1 MNSAT
6 AGLDVV
12 LLDRYA
18 LAAMA
23 SGWTLAGV
31 RQSGRDPAE
40 LPLARAAVEIW
51 GTLAERLD
59 APTHY
64 RRHGNLRIAHSEADM
79 ASLTAMVA
87 EQSAAGLPISL
98 LHGADAVRAIAP
110 AVAPEIAGASFC
122 PSDGH
127 ADPKAT
133 VTRPLID
140 AAIRAGALHPVRRTR
155 PLDRPQRRP
164 RHRRHLR
171 TSSTSRGRPRGP
183 GRWYLRQRTAR
194 TARPARS
201 AGGLHGDRAA
211 QHAATSVARA
221 GDRRGRRRLRRP
233 PGSHRPV
240 PLHQRHRA
248 LARPDA
254 AITAAP
260 RDPAG
265 AQHRRDH
272 PDISAASSRRST
284 TPRWTRSGLA

>member
-1 MNSAT
+1 MADVVIIGAGISGAATAYELAT

-18 LAAMA
+18 PAAMA

-79 ASLTAMVA
+79 ASLPAMVA

-122 PSDGH
+122 PSD
-127 ADPKAT
+127 
-133 VTRPLID
+133 
-140 AAIRAGALHPVRRTR
+140 
-155 PLDRPQRRP
+155 
-164 RHRRHLR
+164 
-171 TSSTSRGRPRGP
+171 
-183 GRWYLRQRTAR
+183 
-194 TARPARS
+194 
-201 AGGLHGDRAA
+201 
-211 QHAATSVARA
+211 
-221 GDRRGRRRLRRP
+221 
-233 PGSHRPV
+233 
-240 PLHQRHRA
+240 
-248 LARPDA
+248 
-254 AITAAP
+254 
-260 RDPAG
+260 
-265 AQHRRDH
+265 
-272 PDISAASSRRST
+272 
-284 TPRWTRSGLA
+284 